1 MPTTAAVPLEGSG
14 GRGQF
19 GSIRGI
25 LLRLRHHRDIPYGPA
40 QLAESPGMV
49 SELTEQTDL
58 RFIAHVGD
66 IKAGSEQCTDERFV
80 VVKDD
85 LDRLRTPLV

>member
-1 MPTTAAVPLEGSG
+1 MANSAQSAESSYA
-14 GRGQF
+14 F
-19 GSIRGI
+19 GIIG
-25 LLRLRHHRDIPYGPA
+25 DIPYGPA

-80 VVKDD
+80 VVKDG